1 MIEALK
7 DRAALGYVMARER
20 AQQVASIRVETS
32 SSIGRV
38 ILYGLVGLLVL
49 IILGTVQGWFVEY
62 RVNREWRQRI
72 ATASSAVR
80 AAVGEGA
87 KAAEAADADI
97 IKSLGESDAK
107 LRIAERLLVE
117 ARDSRDSSGCPRI
130 PARCVRE

>member
-7 DRAALGYVMARER
+7 DRAQLGYVMARER

-49 IILGTVQGWFVEY
+49 ILFTTLQSWFTEH

-72 ATASSAVR
+72 AQASSAVR

-87 KAAEAADADI
+87 KAAEAADAAI
-97 IKSLGESDAK
+97 INTLGVSDAK
-107 LRIAERLLVE
+107 LRIAEKLLLE
-117 ARDSRDSSGCPRI
+117 TRDSRDSNGCPRI

>member
-1 MIEALK
+1 MIEGIR
-7 DRAALGYVMARER
+7 DRASLGYELAKER
-20 AQQVASIRVETS
+20 AQQVASIRIETS

-49 IILGTVQGWFVEY
+49 ILFTTLQSWLTEH

-72 ATASSAVR
+72 AQASSAVR

-97 IKSLGESDAK
+97 IESLGESDAK

-117 ARDSRDSSGCPRI
+117 ARDSRDSNGCPRI